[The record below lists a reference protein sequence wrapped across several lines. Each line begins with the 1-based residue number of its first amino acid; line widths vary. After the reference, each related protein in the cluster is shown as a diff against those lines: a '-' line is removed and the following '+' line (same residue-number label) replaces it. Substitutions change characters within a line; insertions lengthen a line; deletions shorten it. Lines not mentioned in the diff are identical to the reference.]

1 MSLRLLYFQSFHQPA
16 VLLCC
21 YLPYLLLIP
30 RPLVN
35 TAFQPL
41 VQKDKSILLPIQA
54 LDPIPATSAKQKQCI
69 REWVQVKL
77 LLNQDRK
84 TVDPFPQICVSAGN
98 VDVIGSGEVI

>member
-1 MSLRLLYFQSFHQPA
+1 MLSAALLSVLPSA
-16 VLLCC
+16 SGTVVLLS
-21 YLPYLLLIP
+21 PV
-30 RPLVN
+30 PLAHSSAIGKHRV
-35 TAFQPL
+35 PL